1 VSPERPLKV
10 LWFSTTP
17 SHGGA
22 VVGRTIAGGG
32 WIRALEESLR
42 DRVELTVAFYH
53 DEEHPPFEQHGTTFV
68 PMLRRGRRAVEKA
81 IGRVIRPLESDA
93 DVAGLLKV
101 VDGVDPDLIHVHGTE
116 GPYGLIQRHTDR
128 PVLLSIQAVLS
139 AYDLKYFSG
148 IDRRAAARSAAPA
161 ERLLH
166 NTYADQHR
174 RFAKQARREREILS
188 LSRQLTGR
196 TDWDRRVASVL
207 APQATY
213 HHLDEI
219 LRAPFYDRVWQAS
232 PGTTVRLFTTTG
244 PNLYK
249 GFETLVRCAHLLG
262 DVGLAYTWD
271 VAGLGSADPI
281 VGVFLRALGGGLPS
295 RVRLLGMLDDAELA
309 DRLVDS
315 DLYVAVSHAENSP
328 NSLCE
333 AQLLGLPSVATFAGG
348 TSSLVT
354 DDEDGVLVQDGD
366 PYAMAG
372 AILELAGDH
381 ERVVRLGRRARERAV
396 VRHDPVAITDAVL
409 DLYSRL
415 VQDH

>member
-1 VSPERPLKV
+1 LKV

-53 DEEHPPFEQHGTTFV
+53 EGEHPRFEQHGTTFV
-68 PMLRRGRRAVEKA
+68 PIPRRGRRPVERA
-81 IGRVIRPLESDA
+81 IARVTRPLESDA

-101 VDGVDPDLIHVHGTE
+101 VDDVDPDLVHVHGTE
-116 GPYGLIQRHTDR
+116 GPFGLIQRHSNR

-148 IDRRAAARSAAPA
+148 IDRRAAARSAAPS
-161 ERLLH
+161 ERLLR
-166 NTYADQHR
+166 NTYPDQYR

-188 LSRQLTGR
+188 LSRHLTGR

-207 APQATY
+207 APGATY

-219 LRAPFYDRVWQAS
+219 LRAPFYEREWQAS

-249 GFETLVRCAHLLG
+249 GFETLVRCALLLD
-262 DVGLAYTWD
+262 DVGLAYTWE
-271 VAGLGSADPI
+271 VAGLEPDDAM
-281 VGVFLRALGGGLPS
+281 VGVFLRALGSDLPS
-295 RVRLLGMLDDAELA
+295 RVRLLGTLDDAELA
-309 DRLVDS
+309 DRMVNS
-315 DLYVAVSHAENSP
+315 HLYVAVSHAENSP

-372 AILELAGDH
+372 AILELARDH
-381 ERVVRLGRRARERAV
+381 ERAARLGHHARERAV
-396 VRHDPVAITDAVL
+396 ARHDPVAITEAVL
-409 DLYSRL
+409 DLYGRL
-415 VQDH
+415 VQEH